1 MKNNIFNFFLSLIL
15 GLGIIFIISPVVLYW
30 WIHGNY
36 DRYLW
41 IIRGPYP
48 YSDLGSGPFQLL
60 ISIGLFII
68 GFIFL
73 MIYFTLNK
81 KQKLD

>member
-1 MKNNIFNFFLSLIL
+1 MKNQIINFFLSLIL
-15 GLGIIFIISPVVLYW
+15 GLGIIFIISPIALHW

-36 DRYLW
+36 DRYIW

-48 YSDLGSGPFQLL
+48 YSDLGSRSFQLL

-68 GFIFL
+68 GIIFL

-81 KQKLD
+81 NRKSD